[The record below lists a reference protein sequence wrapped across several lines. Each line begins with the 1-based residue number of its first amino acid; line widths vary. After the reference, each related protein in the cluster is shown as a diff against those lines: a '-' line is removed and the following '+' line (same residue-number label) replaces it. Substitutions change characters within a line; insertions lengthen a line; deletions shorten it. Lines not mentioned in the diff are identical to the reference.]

1 MTFQGSKERYNKYIV
16 PLIQQC
22 INNNN
27 ISTFIDCCCGGCN
40 IIKHIKAPQRIAIDN
55 DPYLIALW
63 QFLQENPNYEFPLY
77 PSKEIWDNCKSH
89 REAEDWFI
97 GLVSIF
103 CSNLAG
109 GFPAGYDK
117 TGSRYNGRIKHC
129 KADLPLLKDV
139 KFICN
144 DYHYLSNFNNCVI
157 YIDPPYVKRHQYNYE
172 IFNTQEFWK
181 FSREISKNNYV
192 FISEQEAP
200 DDFQSIWSITSERN
214 MRGKTSIL
222 TENLYTYTQG
232 LTKI

>member
-1 MTFQGSKERYNKYIV
+1 MIMRLQLLINIKLILIIFDLVFSNLALYISFSSFS
-16 PLIQQC
+16 LFNSSIFKLAC
-22 INNNN
+22 SLSILF
-27 ISTFIDCCCGGCN
+27 S
-40 IIKHIKAPQRIAIDN
+40 
-55 DPYLIALW
+55 
-63 QFLQENPNYEFPLY
+63 
-77 PSKEIWDNCKSH
+77 
-89 REAEDWFI
+89 I

-139 KFICN
+139 KFICK

-157 YIDPPYVKRHQYNYE
+157 YIDPPYAKKHQYNYE

-200 DDFQSIWSITSERN
+200 NDFQSIWSITSERN